1 MDAPPFTGS
10 LLARQVLQTQ
20 AKPQPD
26 TWWYSPLT
34 NTGNVALQKPRLFL
48 DLTRMEGRTTLQRA
62 FKVDISA
69 EGNLLKVHKLE
80 N

>member
-1 MDAPPFTGS
+1 
-10 LLARQVLQTQ
+10 
-20 AKPQPD
+20 
-26 TWWYSPLT
+26 
-34 NTGNVALQKPRLFL
+34 
-48 DLTRMEGRTTLQRA
+48 MEGRTTLQRA